1 MYGIPIGDETR
12 RSEYEQEEVGD
23 QEVRCPERQFNNLDN
38 EFSGW
43 LRHDMVA
50 QPATIPLSGPP
61 CSVRLIMLEL
71 TREEYRYENLV

>member
-50 QPATIPLSGPP
+50 QPATIPLSSPP
-61 CSVRLIMLEL
+61 RSVGLIMLEL
-71 TREEYRYENLV
+71 TREEYRYEDLV